1 MPTTNTR
8 KNCVIYC
15 RVSSSKQAQQGES
28 LEEQEKICVAVA
40 ERLGY
45 NIIKIY
51 KEQFSGRKEERP
63 KIDEAFEYI
72 KQHPK
77 KIDAFIFRVI
87 DRFTR
92 GGFGGYDQLK
102 QRLLD
107 NAVQPIDSYGVIQ
120 PPQNTMAHLGL
131 QYSWSNTNPSEI
143 TEIFLAQKG
152 KQEITDI
159 LTRMIGAEVNL
170 VREGYHIGR
179 ANEGYVNDKIFVEGK
194 KKPIQKPDF
203 KYAPFFI
210 KMFELRAT
218 GIYTDA
224 EIVDHINAMGYL
236 STLRHK
242 WSGNKVIGSTGGK
255 ILSIKHLQEII
266 ENPIYCGVKVGKWVI
281 TPIKTKYKGLVSIS
295 TFNKANKN
303 KIFIEEKKDGSIE
316 IYKDYTPHSLKRTK
330 DNPLFPFK
338 LVILCPICKKPFL
351 GSTPKGKSGK
361 GFPTYHCCRNHK
373 YFGINKEEFEKNL
386 AHLFKSLKHKEEFFK
401 TLEVTLI
408 NKYREKEKEL
418 GEFSLKSGNNVAELE
433 IEKLQKIDAFTNT
446 NNETIRTELEKQIV
460 SLQERIV
467 QAQEQRNKNEIE
479 ENDIHSFIKY
489 SKYLMEHTEEM
500 LMKQE
505 NFTVLQALFGVVFD
519 ELPTYTEILNGTP
532 KLSLVYKLSEKFRDG
547 KSLTAGD
554 GGIEPPPKV
563 LETFVLPLN

>member
-236 STLRHK
+236 ST
-242 WSGNKVIGSTGGK
+242 
-255 ILSIKHLQEII
+255 
-266 ENPIYCGVKVGKWVI
+266 
-281 TPIKTKYKGLVSIS
+281 
-295 TFNKANKN
+295 
-303 KIFIEEKKDGSIE
+303 
-316 IYKDYTPHSLKRTK
+316 
-330 DNPLFPFK
+330 
-338 LVILCPICKKPFL
+338 
-351 GSTPKGKSGK
+351 
-361 GFPTYHCCRNHK
+361 
-373 YFGINKEEFEKNL
+373 
-386 AHLFKSLKHKEEFFK
+386 
-401 TLEVTLI
+401 
-408 NKYREKEKEL
+408 
-418 GEFSLKSGNNVAELE
+418 
-433 IEKLQKIDAFTNT
+433 
-446 NNETIRTELEKQIV
+446 
-460 SLQERIV
+460 
-467 QAQEQRNKNEIE
+467 
-479 ENDIHSFIKY
+479 
-489 SKYLMEHTEEM
+489 
-500 LMKQE
+500 
-505 NFTVLQALFGVVFD
+505 
-519 ELPTYTEILNGTP
+519 
-532 KLSLVYKLSEKFRDG
+532 
-547 KSLTAGD
+547 
-554 GGIEPPPKV
+554 
-563 LETFVLPLN
+563 